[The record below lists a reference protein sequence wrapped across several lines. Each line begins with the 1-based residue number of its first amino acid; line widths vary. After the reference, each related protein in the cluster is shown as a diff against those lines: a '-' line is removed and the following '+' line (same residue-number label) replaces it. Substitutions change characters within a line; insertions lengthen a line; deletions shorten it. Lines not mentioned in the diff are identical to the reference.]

1 MEATRPF
8 FIALTLIFLVF
19 GYRRLYLFRY
29 QCKEGD
35 ACAQSGVRRRQRVIF
50 WTGSTLILLLLA
62 FHRVAPI
69 VYAAAD
75 VGQQNTI
82 QVVTLDIQNMTCPLC
97 QFTIKKALQNVNG
110 VQRVTVDYD
119 SKTAEVDFDPR
130 QTDVQALIKA
140 STDADYPETA
150 RITSQ

>member
-1 MEATRPF
+1 MRSIRCSAPATRYLLDRLHLNPAAF
-8 FIALTLIFLVF
+8 GIPLGCAILVAMRKITMKTGLLTLWL
-19 GYRRLYLFRY
+19 
-29 QCKEGD
+29 
-35 ACAQSGVRRRQRVIF
+35 ACACLF
-50 WTGSTLILLLLA
+50 
-62 FHRVAPI
+62 APV

-97 QFTIKKALQNVNG
+97 RFTIKKALQNVNG

-140 STDADYPETA
+140 STDAGYPATA
-150 RITSQ
+150 RRISH